1 MLGRFLNAKFVPTN
15 TDLGLLLLRIGTGLI
30 LFMRHGWEKIST
42 LSLSNPN
49 FPSVLGLGHNG
60 TWMMAM
66 LSDGV
71 FSLLLILGFGTR
83 WIALYSFLEIF
94 AAWAF
99 VHHFTF
105 LGKSAG
111 ADHGEL
117 IALYL
122 SALVALMVAG
132 AGRYSVDAALAKD
145 PKALHR
151 VAHV

>member
-1 MLGRFLNAKFVPTN
+1 MLGRLLNAKFVPTN
-15 TDLGLLLLRIGTGLI
+15 TDLGLLLLRLGTGLI
-30 LFMRHGWEKIST
+30 LFLRHGWEKVST
-42 LSLSNPN
+42 LSLINPQ

-60 TWMMAM
+60 SWIMAM

-71 FSLLLILGFGTR
+71 FSLLLILGLGTR

-94 AAWAF
+94 IAWAF

-105 LGKSAG
+105 LGKSPG

-122 SALVALMVAG
+122 SALLALMVTG
-132 AGRYSVDAALAKD
+132 GGRYSIDAALVKD
-145 PKALHR
+145 PKTQAQ
-151 VAHV
+151 VAHA